1 MEVENMKWDLS
12 SDRPIYAQLIEQ
24 ITQRIVS
31 GEYRAGEKLP
41 SVRDMAEQA
50 AVNPNTM
57 QKALAELERNGLV
70 YTQRTAGRYITEDN
84 EMLESIKSQLAKS
97 QIILFFEKMNQLGF
111 DKAQTIKLIENAT
124 KEM

>member
-1 MEVENMKWDLS
+1 MKWDLS